1 MCVDPE
7 TSNSLQRIQL
17 EMILDTVHPV
27 TGNPTPFTT
36 LITPDHG
43 ATMYITELNPL
54 IAYQI
59 MLNEFVAN
67 NIETDNI
74 WVNYSPCPTC
84 TTALLNHYNKPED
97 DKPTIHV
104 AHVYTESNKLT
115 QVIESLQCL
124 AKLKHEGF
132 DIVPWNFNEFKAP
145 QGVPVFVDECI
156 SDIDTYYG
164 NVNFTSA
171 YMDLERHTIF
181 IQQLS
186 ENPHVNSWCTV

>member
-1 MCVDPE
+1 MCIRD
-7 TSNSLQRIQL
+7 S
-17 EMILDTVHPV
+17 
-27 TGNPTPFTT
+27 
-36 LITPDHG
+36 
-43 ATMYITELNPL
+43 
-54 IAYQI
+54 
-59 MLNEFVAN
+59 
-67 NIETDNI
+67 
-74 WVNYSPCPTC
+74 
-84 TTALLNHYNKPED
+84 
-97 DKPTIHV
+97 
-104 AHVYTESNKLT
+104 VYTESNKLT